1 MGISNSAVAGHL
13 TFPYPKFAL
22 NYNVCKMKRPAE
34 NGGISGSSS
43 QPQKRVRFDD
53 VNVSAAIGTQE
64 APTSGVDEPTE
75 EVIEK
80 KGLEYGGGDIGEGKF
95 TPFNLDEVR
104 QLGNIGKDG
113 EFTWT
118 RRTVGGESTK
128 GEEDAWLK
136 DTKVISS
143 EVLTKIKEREKQM
156 QTQSEKKA
164 FNKIESL
171 KIVAKF
177 LKNFET
183 VNEALKRLGKQSNGT
198 KRKKKSWR
206 EKRKKVETNS
216 ASGNKKESVT
226 NNSDFLTLSTATTDL
241 LMEGGMNDIYQ
252 YSKERILVLLKRV

>member
-1 MGISNSAVAGHL
+1 
-13 TFPYPKFAL
+13 
-22 NYNVCKMKRPAE
+22 MKRPAVDE
-34 NGGISGSSS
+34 EIDGGSSK
-43 QPQKRVRFDD
+43 PQKRVRFGD
-53 VNVSAAIGTQE
+53 VDVTEAIGTQP
-64 APTSGVDEPTE
+64 ASVAGVDEPSDE
-75 EVIEK
+75 LIEK
-80 KGLEYGGGDIGEGKF
+80 KGLEYGGGEKGEGKF

-143 EVLTKIKEREKQM
+143 EVLQKIREREKQK

-171 KIVAKF
+171 KTAAKF
-177 LKNFET
+177 LKKFET
-183 VNEALKRLGKQSNGT
+183 VNEALKRLGKLPNGT
-198 KRKKKSWR
+198 KKKKKSWR
-206 EKRKKVETNS
+206 DKRNKVDTSS
-216 ASGNKKESVT
+216 ATGNKNESDT
-226 NNSDFLTLSTATTDL
+226 NKSDFLSLSTAITDL

-252 YSKERILVLLKRV
+252 LSKERILVLLKRV